1 MFLHLGYDV
10 SVSTRDIIAIYDYVG
25 FFVKDNPDNKR
36 YFARCK
42 AEGKVA
48 DDGFDGPRQVHRH
61 HEGQDLPVRH
71 LHTRPQE
78 PHARDLRYG

>member
-1 MFLHLGYDV
+1 MFLHLGNDV
-10 SVSTRDIIAIYDYVG
+10 SVRTRDIIAIYDYVG
-25 FFVKDNPDNKR
+25 FFVKDNPVQSR
-36 YFARCK
+36 G
-42 AEGKVA
+42 EGVA

-78 PHARDLRYG
+78 PHACDLRYG